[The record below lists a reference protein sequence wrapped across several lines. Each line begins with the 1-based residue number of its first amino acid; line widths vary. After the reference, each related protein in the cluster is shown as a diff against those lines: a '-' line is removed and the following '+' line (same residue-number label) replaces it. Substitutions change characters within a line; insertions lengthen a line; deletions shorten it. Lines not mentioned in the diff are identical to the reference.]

1 VLVYY
6 QPEAEADW
14 LTDCLHVV
22 VELGLIVKL
31 PLLSTPTSPP
41 LEPSCNTLVL
51 LTALPVL
58 EMPCIPWHE
67 LELSPPPVTLP
78 VWDESPLSTFL
89 YILLV
94 YLEDTAVNAT
104 GMVIALSHGR
114 DGGYHHH
121 RQKRSQQHQLLRYSP
136 SSDSSASLADR
147 SSTQVS
153 IRQLRGEVN
162 DSKHTIRQI

>member
-1 VLVYY
+1 MLVYY

-58 EMPCIPWHE
+58 EMP
-67 LELSPPPVTLP
+67 
-78 VWDESPLSTFL
+78 
-89 YILLV
+89 
-94 YLEDTAVNAT
+94 
-104 GMVIALSHGR
+104 
-114 DGGYHHH
+114 
-121 RQKRSQQHQLLRYSP
+121 
-136 SSDSSASLADR
+136 
-147 SSTQVS
+147 
-153 IRQLRGEVN
+153 
-162 DSKHTIRQI
+162 